1 MVHIRVSQCLSVC
14 VSPTVC
20 VCLSASYHG
29 TFFCSTSLAFPSM
42 RCPLNNWCPCT
53 QCTLCMVQIAL
64 SSSSCSSFFSS
75 SSFCSQF
82 CLVVVLL
89 VLLSTPWGIAVSPVS
104 RHMRHIN
111 VLSVEVIGNCEAI
124 VYCMQSF
131 ITWMLL
137 GAAFAVHFIAF
148 FTLNYFLF
156 LRRNFLSKWN
166 WKALNF
172 KLEYNFALSKLYTEY
187 KYLF

>member
-14 VSPTVC
+14 VFSTLYVC
-20 VCLSASYHG
+20 VCVSVCIVSWH
-29 TFFCSTSLAFPSM
+29 FFCSTSLAFPSM

-111 VLSVEVIGNCEAI
+111 VHSGEVIGNCEAI

-137 GAAFAVHFIAF
+137 GAVHFIAF
-148 FTLNYFLF
+148 LHL
-156 LRRNFLSKWN
+156 FLSKF
-166 WKALNF
+166 L
-172 KLEYNFALSKLYTEY
+172 
-187 KYLF
+187 